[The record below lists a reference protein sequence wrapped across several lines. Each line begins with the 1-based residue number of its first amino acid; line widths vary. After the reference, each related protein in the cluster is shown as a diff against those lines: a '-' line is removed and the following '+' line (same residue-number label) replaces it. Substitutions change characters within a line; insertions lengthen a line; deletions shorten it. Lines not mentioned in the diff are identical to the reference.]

1 MDYRAIIAENIRNA
15 RELAGVSQE
24 QVARALGLGSH
35 SAVSKMEAGERRVT
49 TTELAILAQMFGKS
63 VEWFFDPEAGRED
76 FVALARARGSGEEVK
91 EALRKAERLVE
102 NFVLLR
108 KLLEKRGAEHR

>member
-15 RELAGVSQE
+15 RELAGISQE
-24 QVARALGLGSH
+24 KVAKALGLDSH
-35 SAVSKMEAGERRVT
+35 SAVSKMESGERRVT
-49 TTELAILAQMFGKS
+49 TTELAVLAQMFGKS
-63 VEWFFDPEAGRED
+63 VEWFFDPEATRED
-76 FVALARARGSGEEVK
+76 FVALARARSSGEEVK

-108 KLLEKRGAEHR
+108 KLLKKHTPERC